1 MGITSPAGVFE
12 AFITEV
18 ADAQVDS
25 GNPAKTGSSNFRE
38 IAAKYGV
45 EFVPASA

>member
-12 AFITEV
+12 ALITEV
-18 ADAQVDS
+18 VEAQVDS
-25 GNPAKTGSSNFRE
+25 GNPARAGSSGFKE

-45 EFVPASA
+45 EFISASE